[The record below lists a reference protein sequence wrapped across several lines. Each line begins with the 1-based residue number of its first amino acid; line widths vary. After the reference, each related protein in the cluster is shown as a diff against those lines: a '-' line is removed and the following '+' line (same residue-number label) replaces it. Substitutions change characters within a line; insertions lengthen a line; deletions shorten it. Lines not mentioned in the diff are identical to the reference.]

1 MALDTHPRS
10 TQRYREKTRNPP
22 VAGVPNFRCVRCNNQ
37 IFQFNGRKKHPA
49 GGFVCAY
56 CVAESEAAS
65 NA

>member
-1 MALDTHPRS
+1 MPFDTHPRQVQRFR
-10 TQRYREKTRNPP
+10 TQTSKPP
-22 VAGVPNFRCVRCNNQ
+22 IAGVPNFRCVRCNHQ
-37 IFQFNGRKKHPA
+37 IFQFKGRKKHPA